1 MQIQCKNL
9 TVGYED
15 GPVAEKIN
23 FEIEEGDYVYV
34 VGDNGSG
41 KTTLLKTLAGL
52 IKPLDG
58 LLTYENTTK
67 EAGVGYL
74 PQHTQ
79 IQKDFP
85 ASVAEIV
92 LSGRVRK
99 TGGGPFYNAED
110 KKTAQEKMKKLGI
123 ENLASKAYRNLS
135 GGQQQRVL
143 LARALCA
150 AESILLLD
158 EPVSGLDPAAAS
170 EMYDCIRQ
178 LNDDGMTLIM
188 ISHDV
193 DSALEY
199 ADKIL
204 EFRGNRTRFVS
215 KELYRSARGN
225 MK

>member
-1 MQIQCKNL
+1 
-9 TVGYED
+9 
-15 GPVAEKIN
+15 
-23 FEIEEGDYVYV
+23 
-34 VGDNGSG
+34 
-41 KTTLLKTLAGL
+41 
-52 IKPLDG
+52 
-58 LLTYENTTK
+58 
-67 EAGVGYL
+67 
-74 PQHTQ
+74 
-79 IQKDFP
+79 
-85 ASVAEIV
+85 
-92 LSGRVRK
+92 
-99 TGGGPFYNAED
+99 
-110 KKTAQEKMKKLGI
+110 MKKLGI

-178 LNDDGMTLIM
+178 LNDDGMTVIM